1 MILTD
6 ILTPVSTTVEKKR
19 FGPVNDGGYVILNKS
34 FGEVAVFGYGVGHDA
49 TFEGQIAD
57 SLGCKAFVFDHT
69 LGSNIPELYPNTT
82 FVPEGITGANETA
95 ELKMF
100 STHLNKLVG
109 PEGNVFLKIDVEG
122 AEWDVIENDSFDR
135 VTQLVIELHDL
146 EDQTDRKIELITKIR
161 KNFDLVHIHGVNC
174 HNQPVFFVDRVVRIA
189 RYIECVFIRKGL
201 VNVVQCNEQYPTP
214 LDAKSRLD
222 APDVLQDFWNLKTE
236 PINFLVGLNHA
247 NILKSMLCSYDTIN
261 EEKVPN
267 KYNFLIKDDDAF
279 PHGVVYKLSLLTR
292 ENIDTCGLMVFKRGV
307 FQIEDRL
314 FKEPSKTVG
323 YSRDPNLSIW
333 SI

>member
-6 ILTPVSTTVEKKR
+6 LLTPVSTTVEKKR

-49 TFEGQIAD
+49 TFEGQIAE
-57 SLGCKAFVFDHT
+57 SLGCKAYVFDHT
-69 LGSNIPELYPNTT
+69 LGDKIPELYPNTT
-82 FVPEGITGANETA
+82 FVPEGITGSSENSN
-95 ELKMF
+95 LKMF

-109 PEGNVFLKIDVEG
+109 PEGDVLLKIDVEG
-122 AEWDVIENDSFDR
+122 AEWDVLANDVFDR

-146 EDQTDRKIELITKIR
+146 EDDTQRKIELITKIR

-174 HNQPVFFVDRVVRIA
+174 HNQPIFFVDRLVRIP

-201 VNVVQCNEQYPTP
+201 VDVVPCNENYPTP

-236 PINFLVGLNHA
+236 PINFLVGPNHA
-247 NILKSMLCSYDTIN
+247 NILRNMMCSYDTIN
-261 EEKVPN
+261 EEKVHD

-279 PHGVVYKLSLLTR
+279 PHAIVYKLSLLTR
-292 ENIDTCGLMVFKRGV
+292 ENMDAFGLMVFKRA
-307 FQIEDRL
+307 FFNIEYRL
-314 FKEPSKTVG
+314 FKEPSKTGG
-323 YSRDPNLSIW
+323 YSTDPNLSIW